1 MKHRILEHFILIS
14 LHFDMCKGIECSI
27 HHRPTSPQLSLS
39 LSLPAP
45 HSVTGKSKG
54 KPQPLTAYFSSKEI
68 VTLEAIDRHLEKC
81 QYPKSDPFSPP
92 SFSRIRAYPTSL
104 SPPKLSICLFIY
116 LFFWV
121 FYILIL
127 YVAIFCFLTA
137 LSNQAFYLF
146 LYFSWF

>member
-1 MKHRILEHFILIS
+1 
-14 LHFDMCKGIECSI
+14 MCKGIECSI
-27 HHRPTSPQLSLS
+27 HHHKPTTLS

-68 VTLEAIDRHLEKC
+68 VTLEANDRHLEKC

-92 SFSRIRAYPTSL
+92 SFSRIRHT
-104 SPPKLSICLFIY
+104 PPLFRHRNFLFVY
-116 LFFWV
+116 LLFFFWV

-127 YVAIFCFLTA
+127 WKILQYLLRYHASIFFVAIFGFLAA